1 MPDHDHIYQSEAERY
16 DQLISFE
23 DVHRNLLQTIHRIVP
38 HLSEAAVLDIGAGTG
53 RLTTMLAPIVASV
66 TATDAS
72 GAMLEVA
79 SSKLSALGLTNWQTA
94 VAQHDQL
101 PLQDDSVDLV
111 TAGWTICYAAS
122 SNVEGWSGNLSVILD
137 EIRRVLKPGG
147 TCIIFE
153 NFGTGSSVPNPPDFL
168 TAYYAALVN
177 EYGFEHEAI
186 RTDFR
191 FNSVADAV
199 SITNFFFGEWL
210 SEQVQANNSPTVEE
224 WTGVWWKRFD

>member
-23 DVHRNLLQTIHRIVP
+23 DVQHNLLKTINRIVP
-38 HLSEAAVLDIGAGTG
+38 HLSEAAILDIGAGTG
-53 RLTTMLAPIVASV
+53 RLTTMLAPLAASI

-101 PLQDDSVDLV
+101 PLQDNSVDLV

-122 SNVEGWSGNLSVILD
+122 SNVEGWSGNLSAIME
-137 EIRRVLKPGG
+137 EIRRILKPGG

-168 TAYYAALVN
+168 RAYYAALVN

-186 RTDFR
+186 RTDYLFD
-191 FNSVADAV
+191 SVADAV
-199 SITNFFFGEWL
+199 SITDFFFGDWL
-210 SEQVQANNSPTVEE
+210 SAQVQANNSPSVEE